1 MVHFSKGSSLL
12 SVVVAVTVIGILS
25 AVFVSKHHHLLEQAQ
40 DLRALRMLSTSSHA
54 MTDQLYGELET
65 DLVVPAGGAAHF
77 NVELK
82 PLESRIFRLNTR
94 N

>member
-1 MVHFSKGSSLL
+1 
-12 SVVVAVTVIGILS
+12 
-25 AVFVSKHHHLLEQAQ
+25 
-40 DLRALRMLSTSSHA
+40 